1 MRCSAVGL
9 WAGRER
15 AFRSAKLLE
24 LRADTPEMIVVL
36 RDLGLCSRVARR
48 QCAHARSE
56 EWVEG
61 EACVR
66 TRSRW
71 WVGACAH
78 RSGAKAALKPRGARP
93 ARLQQH
99 PGCQIRGRPRRRA
112 AGSNAPAELVNQLV
126 TSWNQPFG
134 LTVRRCAV
142 VHLVRTVSGLCR
154 RVAGRDQGA
163 PEPPPLL
170 HQCTARRCAPGA

>member
-1 MRCSAVGL
+1 MP
-9 WAGRER
+9 GRER

-36 RDLGLCSRVARR
+36 RDLGLCSRVQGVSVHTHAVRSGWRARHA
-48 QCAHARSE
+48 CAPDR
-56 EWVEG
+56 G
-61 EACVR
+61 GGC
-66 TRSRW
+66 W